1 MNGLSLKTNTGNAMM
16 AEGMLDVKVSSSHQC
31 SYVHGMVRGSESE
44 VIWES
49 PWVGERDLWGVW
61 SCLVCLASV
70 RWPSLQPPFWQPP
83 SDYLHNIYFKL
94 KKKTQ
99 LKVTF
104 FQILVGRLEKN
115 PEVSFFEFLFTISP
129 HCSQQKLLWKL
140 SRTCSNFAQL
150 FQSFTLVINIKTF
163 CFRIKKF

>member
-70 RWPSLQPPFWQPP
+70 RWPPSQPPFWQPP

-94 KKKTQ
+94 KKDSIKSDFFPDPGWKIGKEPWGKFFRVSLHNFTTLQ
-99 LKVTF
+99 SAEVVVKVIPNLFKLCPTF
-104 FQILVGRLEKN
+104 
-115 PEVSFFEFLFTISP
+115 P
-129 HCSQQKLLWKL
+129 
-140 SRTCSNFAQL
+140 
-150 FQSFTLVINIKTF
+150 
-163 CFRIKKF
+163 KFYTGD